1 MPQIKNRFFWQLL
14 AAFILIIILA
24 GGGAFLASSTNLIGH
39 SIFSP
44 DISSDMAQVWSD
56 HLADYYAQHNS
67 WDGVVI
73 LNLSDQ
79 RAPWDDE
86 YKLTDYTLASAEGVI
101 VAASDNTRHG
111 QSLSSA
117 ERSLAT
123 PIVVADQQVGFLL
136 LSTVTNFWDEHPL
149 LLVGLAIGVF
159 VIVVG
164 LAGRISRPLVNLT
177 AATKSVAAGD
187 LNVRVPVRSRGEI
200 RELAIAFN
208 TMTEKLAQADE
219 LRRNLTADV
228 AHELRTPLS
237 ILQGKVEGVYD
248 GVYPDSREHLAPI
261 LDEIKLLTRL
271 VDDLHLLSLAEAG
284 QLPLEKRAIDL
295 IPLLRDTQ
303 VNFTPQAAD
312 RGVTLSFDL
321 PGEQPHE
328 FAVKV
333 LADERRIAQVLGNL
347 LTNALR
353 HTPSGGQVTMTVV
366 TEEEM
371 ARVTVTD
378 TGIGIPPDNLPH
390 IFERFWRGEKSRSR
404 AGGGAGLGLAIAK
417 HLVHAHGGEIGVI
430 SPAIAYQS
438 GTEVSGTTFHFSLPL
453 SPRG

>member
-1 MPQIKNRFFWQLL
+1 MPKLKNRLFWQLL
-14 AAFILIIILA
+14 AAFFLIIILA
-24 GGGAFLASSTNLIGH
+24 GGGALLANSTDLVGRI
-39 SIFSP
+39 IFKS
-44 DISSDMAQVWSD
+44 DISSDMAQVWSYL
-56 HLADYYAQHNS
+56 LADYYAQHNS

-73 LNLSDQ
+73 LNLSND
-79 RAPWDDE
+79 RAPWNDE
-86 YKLTDYTLASAEGVI
+86 YKLMDYTLASAEGVI
-101 VAASDNTRHG
+101 VAASDNTKYG

-123 PIVVADQQVGFLL
+123 PIIVADQQVGFLL
-136 LSTVTNFWDEHPL
+136 LSTVTNFWDDHPL
-149 LLVGLAIGVF
+149 LLAGLAIGGF
-159 VIVVG
+159 VIVIG
-164 LAGRISRPLVNLT
+164 LARRISHPLVNLT

-228 AHELRTPLS
+228 AHELRTPLT
-237 ILQGKVEGVYD
+237 ILQGKLEGVLD
-248 GVYPDSREHLAPI
+248 GVYPDSSEHLGPI

-284 QLPLEKRAIDL
+284 QLPLEKRTID
-295 IPLLRDTQ
+295 IVPLLRDAQ

-312 RGVTLSFDL
+312 RGVTLAFDF
-321 PGEQPHE
+321 PGEQPGE
-328 FAVKV
+328 FVVNV
-333 LADERRIAQVLGNL
+333 LADERRITQVLSNL

-353 HTPSGGQVTMTVV
+353 YTPSGGQVTMTVV
-366 TEEEM
+366 TDGEM

-378 TGIGIPPDNLPH
+378 TGAGIPLDDLPH

-404 AGGGAGLGLAIAK
+404 ASGGAGLGLAIAK
-417 HLVHAHGGEIGVI
+417 HLVLTHGGEIGVI
-430 SPAIAYQS
+430 SPAIAEQS
-438 GTEVSGTTFHFSLPL
+438 GTEARGSTFHFSLPL
-453 SPRG
+453 SPQR